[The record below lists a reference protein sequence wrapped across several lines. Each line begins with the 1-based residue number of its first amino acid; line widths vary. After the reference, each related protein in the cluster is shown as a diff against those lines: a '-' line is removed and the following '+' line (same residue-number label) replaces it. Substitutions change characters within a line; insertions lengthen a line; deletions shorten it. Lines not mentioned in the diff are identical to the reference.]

1 MKILVLKFGGTSIG
15 SIKKIKKVAEII
27 TEYKKKNYKV
37 IVISSAMSG
46 VTNELIKKSFEISD
60 NFSDSEHDVLVSSGE
75 QVACS
80 LIAGRLIHK
89 GYKSRSWLAWQVP
102 IITKGSYKNSR
113 INQININKIIKFIK
127 EGGIPIITGFQGVN
141 NENRITTIGRGGSDA
156 SAIMIAKFFKA
167 ERCIIYTDVEG
178 VYTTDPNKLNK
189 AKKIRVISYEEM
201 LEMASLGAKVMQPVS
216 IQDARLNRID
226 IEVKSSFIKKPG
238 TLITKRSN
246 IINNKIVTGITST
259 RNDSK
264 VSLIGVRDEPGVA
277 ASIFKPLSKNSIN
290 VDMVVQN
297 ISANGK
303 ETDLTFTIKTE
314 DLNKTKKII
323 ESNKGIKFRK
333 LLLKKDVSKISVIG
347 VGMVTTPG
355 VTFRMFQ
362 TLADKKINI
371 QVISTSEIKISV
383 LIDKRN
389 TKKALIALH
398 KEFKLDTKK

>member
-1 MKILVLKFGGTSIG
+1 MKIVVLKFGGTSVG
-15 SIKKIKKVAEII
+15 TTKKIKKVAEII
-27 TEYKKKNYKV
+27 TDYKKKNYKV

-46 VTNELIKKSFEISD
+46 VTNELIKKSFEISH

-75 QVACS
+75 QMACS

-89 GYKSRSWLAWQVP
+89 GYKSRSWLSWQVP
-102 IITKGSYKNSR
+102 IFTLGMHKNSR
-113 INQININKIIKFIK
+113 INQINKNKIIKYLK

-141 NENRITTIGRGGSDA
+141 RENRITTTGRGGSDA
-156 SAIMIAKFFKA
+156 SAIMFAKFFKA

-178 VYTTDPNKLNK
+178 VYTTDPNKLKK

-216 IQDARLNRID
+216 IQDARLNRVD
-226 IEVKSSFIKKPG
+226 IEVKSSFIKKKG

-246 IINNKIVTGITST
+246 IINNKIVTGISST
-259 RNDSK
+259 QNDSK
-264 VSLIGVRDEPGVA
+264 VSLIGVKDKPGVA
-277 ASIFKPLSKNSIN
+277 ASIFKPLSKNLIN

-314 DLNKTKKII
+314 DLNKTKKAIQ
-323 ESNKGIKFRK
+323 ENKNIDYRK
-333 LLLKKDVSKISVIG
+333 LLFEKGVSKISVIG
-347 VGMVTTPG
+347 VGMITTPG

-362 TLADKKINI
+362 TLANKKINI

-383 LIDKRN
+383 LIDKKN
-389 TKKALIALH
+389 TKKALVALH
-398 KEFKLDTKK
+398 KEFKLDNNR